1 MNSRRRSPSDL
12 GLELWDLVKDAGEDG
27 MPRETA
33 LDHMTPSQFEVA
45 KVWDRDNMCEKEHE
59 CFLYVLGQYLIS
71 RDPQM
76 SVLALNREI
85 ELLYRRAVRLHRSAI
100 APLGEGPIEPS
111 APRGSHRA
119 GRDDRGSSAT
129 AACRILGCCRG
140 AKRGRSLICRR
151 VTDARAQVRTPAC
164 VSDA

>member
-100 APLGEGPIEPS
+100 APLGEGGRLSPQLRVAHTALAGMIEAAAPLRHAGFS
-111 APRGSHRA
+111 AA
-119 GRDDRGSSAT
+119 VVV
-129 AACRILGCCRG
+129 
-140 AKRGRSLICRR
+140 RSGGG
-151 VTDARAQVRTPAC
+151 P
-164 VSDA
+164 